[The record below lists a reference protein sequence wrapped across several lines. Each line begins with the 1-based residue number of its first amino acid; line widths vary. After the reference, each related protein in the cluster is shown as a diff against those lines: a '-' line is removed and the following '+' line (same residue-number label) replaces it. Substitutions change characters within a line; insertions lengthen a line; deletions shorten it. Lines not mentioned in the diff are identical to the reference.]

1 MDKMFER
8 LNRIYPNSKY
18 VLIAPYNADLW
29 KDVEYDS
36 SLDNKAPLNR
46 WKSNPYSYEQIS
58 KYIED
63 GYRVGWVVPAGEMLA
78 EIIEIDLV
86 HVVEEKPEQA
96 LLTFAVVV
104 EMKFHQY
111 DERQKEHKTINQRE
125 PATGEVN
132 KGDERVVA
140 SQCSVEV
147 EGVYFFSMFHSQ

>member
-1 MDKMFER
+1 MVPRGRQPCLLEEGT
-8 LNRIYPNSKY
+8 YP
-18 VLIAPYNADLW
+18 VVGTCADNEHLAAFPDGLLHALHAFGTY
-29 KDVEYDS
+29 DV
-36 SLDNKAPLNR
+36 
-46 WKSNPYSYEQIS
+46 
-58 KYIED
+58 
-63 GYRVGWVVPAGEMLA
+63 GVPAGEMLA

-86 HVVEEKPEQA
+86 HIVEEKPEQA
-96 LLTFAVVV
+96 LLAFAVVV